1 MNFKIRA
8 SRDGE
13 STELVGAGPTLAIA
27 KARVLSKAGW
37 AVEIID
43 SDGVSYAP
51 SEFDQLL
58 SFDRPRSSQLTQR
71 GNVLD
76 VVTDVLKKPVE

>member
-13 STELVGAGPTLAIA
+13 STEAAGAGPALTVA
-27 KARVLSKAGW
+27 KARMLSKAGW

-43 SDGVSYAP
+43 ADGVSYAP
-51 SEFDQLL
+51 PEFDQLL
-58 SFDRPRSSQLTQR
+58 SFDRPRSSQLTPR
-71 GNVLD
+71 RNVLD
-76 VVTDVLKKPVE
+76 VVTDILKKPVE